1 MNEIGHHICKN
12 ENPNEIAPDSVEN
25 PVLIEGG
32 HHSESV
38 CQSDVQHDIRVFSSL
53 EWPNDH
59 RN

>member
-1 MNEIGHHICKN
+1 MSEIGHHICKN

-38 CQSDVQHDIRVFSSL
+38 CQSEVQHDIRVLSSL
-53 EWPNDH
+53 E
-59 RN
+59 